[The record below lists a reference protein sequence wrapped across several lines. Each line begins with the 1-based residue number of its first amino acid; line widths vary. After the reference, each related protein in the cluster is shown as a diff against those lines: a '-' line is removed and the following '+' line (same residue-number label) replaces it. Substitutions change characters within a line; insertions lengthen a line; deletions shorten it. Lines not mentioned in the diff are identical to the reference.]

1 LPKKKAEESM
11 PKLPLG
17 TVIPCDLKEISAS
30 PSLAR
35 TVQDEEALVQ
45 LVGSIERDGLLLPP
59 RARRVD
65 GHLELIAGHR
75 RVEAARRLG
84 WVTIPVEV
92 VECDDAEA
100 ARAGLSENLQRA
112 SLHPL
117 DEGRQFKAVMEE
129 LDWTLNQLAQAIGR
143 SRSYVQERLS
153 LLALPEKL
161 QEAMQERVVTPAQ
174 ARALAPL
181 EQLGVL
187 EDGIDGVRKKPDAT
201 EERVEQ
207 TVGGI
212 FQARTI
218 SLDRETPFDWKEE
231 CAAKGCLGTAPD
243 GKPVCTNPANYV
255 ASVAAVHREEMESDL
270 KAFLGGKGKDAEGL
284 PVYYDL
290 SPLVPVY
297 GMSAGDGVY
306 GMSAGDVDGMP
317 ALPVS
322 FSDSIYSKR
331 AEAAPLAFVLPHVA
345 DKDGCRACP
354 AWGGKGAGRALLVC
368 PPSRSMYGGPRD
380 RVRVLCMNL
389 ACRKKK
395 MEEGKSAKEVR
406 DQEKERRVEAAQDGL
421 KERALAAARLLAAN
435 PTKVLAAGLIRRDG
449 LKQDA
454 RLEYEI
460 AEVLEFLGVNLPPFG
475 GQPDAVLRA
484 LEALGEETLLLVHS
498 VRLVRSL
505 DRAYEDYQT
514 RWLPN
519 RLEATLALLLGDRV
533 EEKSEVKR
541 E

>member
-1 LPKKKAEESM
+1 MPKKKAEVSM
-11 PKLPLG
+11 PRLPLG
-17 TVIPCDLKEISAS
+17 HVTPCDLKEISAS

-35 TVQDEEALVQ
+35 TVQDEEALGQ

-65 GHLELIAGHR
+65 GRLELIAGHR

-84 WVTIPVEV
+84 WETIPVEV

-129 LDWTLNQLAQAIGR
+129 LGWDQKKLAKAIGR
-143 SRSYVQERLS
+143 SPSYVRERLQ
-153 LLALPEKL
+153 LTELCEELQDTLA
-161 QEAMQERVVTPAQ
+161 ERRVTAAQ
-174 ARALAPL
+174 ALELGRL
-181 EQLGVL
+181 EQLGDVGSAL
-187 EDGIDGVRKKPDAT
+187 TALGETPPDD
-201 EERVEQ
+201 ERVRQLVENTFARQ
-207 TVGGI
+207 TI
-212 FQARTI
+212 PL
-218 SLDRETPFDWKEE
+218 SRETPFDWKEA
-231 CAAKGCLGTAPD
+231 CAAKGCLGTGPRGQA
-243 GKPVCTNPANYV
+243 VCTNPANYL
-255 ASVAAVHREEMESDL
+255 ASVAAAHREEMESDL
-270 KAFLGGKGKDAEGL
+270 KAFLGGKGKDADGL

-297 GMSAGDGVY
+297 GMSAGD
-306 GMSAGDVDGMP
+306 VDGLP

-322 FSDSIYSKR
+322 LCEHMYSER
-331 AEAAPLAFVLPHVA
+331 GEAMPLSVFLPHVA

-368 PPSRSMYGGPRD
+368 PPSRRMDGYGAPRD
-380 RVRVLCMNL
+380 RVQVLCLNL

-395 MEEGKSAKEVR
+395 M
-406 DQEKERRVEAAQDGL
+406 QERRVEAAQDGL

-460 AEVLEFLGVNLPPFG
+460 AEVLELLGVNLPPFG

-498 VRLVRSL
+498 VRLVSRL
-505 DRAYEDYQT
+505 DRAYESYQT

-519 RLEATLALLLGDRV
+519 RLEATLSLLLGGRV
-533 EEKSEVKR
+533 EEKLKEGP
-541 E
+541 